1 MNTFITIAVIIAV
14 TVAIL
19 AFVAIRF
26 PRRFVRGLFRPFLEL
41 FYRGRTVGLENLPAE
56 GGCLLVSNHVSWIDG
71 ILILWLLPRN
81 VRFVVDGGNFKSKL
95 ADYLASAFDTILMM
109 GGPKSIAGAI
119 RSARDGLNNGEIVGI
134 FAEGT
139 ITRTGQLQAFKPG
152 MTKILQKTN
161 AQVVPVHIEG
171 MWGSIFSFSGGKF
184 FKKWPE
190 KFRRTITLYIGEPLP
205 ADAPLSLVRTRVQAL
220 GSQAQVD
227 NRNEF
232 PVLASRA
239 LRAWRRR
246 GKRLQAADT
255 TGVEA
260 GGRTL
265 LIRTLALR
273 RCMRREVFAD
283 DEKYVGVLLPPSV
296 GAVAV
301 NVALAAD
308 RRISANLNYTVTS
321 EVMNHCIADIGVK
334 HVLTSDKFLEKIDVK
349 LDAEIV
355 SLDQLKT
362 KVSTADKV
370 IAFLQATIVPAW
382 LLDRMLGLH
391 KITADDLLTVIFTS
405 GSTGMPKGV
414 MLSNA
419 NISHN
424 VDAIDRA
431 IRLNAEDVV
440 VGVLPFFHS
449 FGYAVTLWA
458 AQTLGCAG
466 VYHFNPLDSKQIG
479 KLTERYK
486 ATVFLGTP
494 TFLRGYLRRVTKE
507 QFASLDVVVVGAEK
521 MPPDLFDAFEKK
533 FGVRPVEGYGT
544 TEMSPLV
551 SVNIPPSRSQAKY
564 QPDCTEGSVGRPMPG
579 VSTKIVSPDDGI
591 EMGTGEDGLLLVTG
605 PNLMCGYAGQDEL
618 TAKAIV
624 DGWYSTGDI
633 AHLDANGFLHITGRL
648 SRFSK
653 IGGEMVPHVRIEEEL
668 AKLLC
673 EGEDDDQLR
682 VCVTAVPDEKKGERI
697 IVLHTATARTV
708 DELRDGLKASGLPNL
723 FIPGTEGFIEV
734 ETIPLLGTGKLDLK
748 AVKELA
754 LTETSQVGLVQE

>member
-1 MNTFITIAVIIAV
+1 MNTLT
-14 TVAIL
+14 AIL
-19 AFVAIRF
+19 GFVAIIAIFVAAVLVFIGVKF
-26 PRRFVRGLFRPFLEL
+26 PRLFVRGLFRPFLEI
-41 FYRGRTVGLENLPAE
+41 FYRKRVVGLENLPAE

-71 ILILWLLPRN
+71 ILILWILPRN
-81 VRFVVDGGNFKSKL
+81 VRFIVDGGNFKSKL
-95 ADYLASAFDTILMM
+95 ADYFAGAFDTILMM

-119 RSARDGLNNGEIVGI
+119 RSAREGLNDGDIVGI

-152 MTKILQKTN
+152 MTKILQKTD
-161 AQVVPVHIEG
+161 AQVLPVHIEG

-184 FKKWPE
+184 FKKWPDR
-190 KFRRTITLYIGEPLP
+190 FRRTITLYVGEPLP
-205 ADAPLSLVRTRVQAL
+205 VDTPISLVRTRVQSL
-220 GSQAQVD
+220 GSQAQVE
-227 NRNEF
+227 NRREF
-232 PVLASRA
+232 PVLATRA
-239 LRAWRRR
+239 LRAWRKR

-260 GGRTL
+260 NGRTL

-273 RCMRREVFAD
+273 RCLRREVLAK
-283 DEKYVGVLLPPSV
+283 DEQYVGVLLPPCV

-308 RRISANLNYTVTS
+308 KRISANLNYTVSS

-334 HVLTSDKFLEKIDVK
+334 HVLTSDRFLEKIDVK
-349 LDAEIV
+349 LDAEII
-355 SLDQLKT
+355 SLDQIKT
-362 KVSTADKV
+362 KVSTADKLV
-370 IAFLQATIVPAW
+370 AFLQATIVPSW
-382 LLDRMLGLH
+382 LLELILGLH
-391 KITADDLLTVIFTS
+391 KIKPDDLLTVIFTS

-414 MLSNA
+414 LLSNA
-419 NISHN
+419 NVSHN
-424 VDAIDRA
+424 VDAIGRA
-431 IRLNAEDVV
+431 VRLTSEDIV

-449 FGYAVTLWA
+449 FGYAVTLWG

-479 KLTERYK
+479 KLTQRYK

-507 QFASLDVVVVGAEK
+507 QFESLDVVVVGAEK
-521 MPPDLFDAFEKK
+521 MPTDLFEAFEKK

-551 SVNIPPSRSQAKY
+551 SVNIPPSRSKAKF
-564 QPDCTEGSVGRPMPG
+564 QPDRAEGSVGRPMPG
-579 VSTKIVSPDDGI
+579 ISAKILSPDDGT

-605 PNLMCGYAGQDEL
+605 PNVMRGYAGQEDL
-618 TAKAIV
+618 TAKAVV

-633 AHLDANGFLHITGRL
+633 AHVDADGFLHITGRL

-668 AKLLC
+668 VKLLC
-673 EGEDDDQLR
+673 EGDEDDQLR
-682 VCVTAVPDEKKGERI
+682 VCVTAVPCEKKSEKL
-697 IVLHTATARTV
+697 IVLHTATPRTV
-708 DELRDGLKASGLPNL
+708 DELRDGLKAAGLPNL
-723 FIPGTEGFIEV
+723 FIPSADGFHEV
-734 ETIPLLGTGKLDLK
+734 NEIPMLGTGKLDLK
-748 AVKELA
+748 GVKELA
-754 LTETSQVGLVQE
+754 LELES